1 MWRDSRVGLH
11 LPGRLHSSWTERREI
26 VIVTRLPILVSLAL
40 LSACASTTPVQ
51 PAASS
56 KSKFEGAAYTGETV
70 TLAKP
75 TPGEES
81 YRLFQQAATGFVSMQ
96 SVRSTV
102 EERATAHCDRQGRT
116 MRGLEEKASK
126 PPYIL
131 GNFPKLELVFE
142 CVNRSAV
149 VPSAAPG
156 TKYERIETLKRLLD
170 GGALTQQEFDREKA
184 KVLAEP

>member
-1 MWRDSRVGLH
+1 MKVSNNAL
-11 LPGRLHSSWTERREI
+11 TEGKGI
-26 VIVTRLPILVSLAL
+26 VMVTRLPILVSLAL

-51 PAASS
+51 PASSS
-56 KSKFEGAAYTGETV
+56 KSKFEGAVFTGETV

-81 YRLFQQAATGFVSMQ
+81 YRLFQQAATGFVSMS

-102 EERATAHCDRQGRT
+102 EERATEHCDRQGKT
-116 MRGLEEKASK
+116 MHGLEEKASK

-142 CVNRSAV
+142 CLNRSAA

-170 GGALTQQEFDREKA
+170 SGALTQQEFEREKA

>member
-1 MWRDSRVGLH
+1 MEH
-11 LPGRLHSSWTERREI
+11 LMTRIPL
-26 VIVTRLPILVSLAL
+26 VIALAV

-51 PAASS
+51 PATSS
-56 KSKFEGAAYTGETV
+56 KSKFEGAVFTGDTV
-70 TLAKP
+70 VLDHP

-102 EERATAHCDRQGRT
+102 EGRATAHCDRKGKALH
-116 MRGLEEKASK
+116 GLVEKASK

-142 CVNRSAV
+142 CVNRV
-149 VPSAAPG
+149 GIPSGVAASS
-156 TKYERIETLKRLLD
+156 KYERLETLKRLLD
-170 GGALTQQEFDREKA
+170 SGTLTQQEFDAEKA